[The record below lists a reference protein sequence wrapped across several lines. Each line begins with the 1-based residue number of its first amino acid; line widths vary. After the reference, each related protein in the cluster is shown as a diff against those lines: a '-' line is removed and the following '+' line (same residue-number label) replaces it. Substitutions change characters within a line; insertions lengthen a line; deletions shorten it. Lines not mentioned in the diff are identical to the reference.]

1 MRAFVELRRLTQLAT
16 TSYQELQREINNVK
30 DYIED
35 ILKDQNDIN
44 EAEPIAVGSL
54 FFVTKSNKLNITTM
68 KKLLSFVLMCLM
80 ALSMSAQKCA
90 VLEFRGSASVSV
102 ADIDGISEMF
112 MTYFRPAGYTM
123 IERAQIDKVISE
135 QNFQRSNIT
144 DNQAVQLGKIL
155 NASIVILGKVSK
167 LGGQYQVDV
176 RAVNVQSGHD
186 VALEGA
192 TFSGDYRTNVRNLAT
207 KLAGKVAITPAQTVQ
222 PTSPQPLKKRTT
234 VEVVYGYLKVFPNE
248 LGVFEAEPSSVIA
261 QINKQAQHGY
271 NNWRI
276 PTNEELSLLRANGY
290 LANGKKYMSSESREG
305 IVLLVTDGDDY
316 ATVKKAQEEVQRQ
329 REAAEEAARKAAE
342 AEARKAAEAEVRKAA
357 EAEAARKAQLRAQ
370 GWVDLG
376 LPSGTLWKDKN
387 EEGHFYT
394 YDQAIAKFSNIL
406 PTKEQLEE
414 LESSCKWTWTGN
426 GYRVEGPNGQSIFLP
441 AAGYRNCSGS
451 VSYVGVYG
459 YYWSSTPDGSY
470 DAWELS
476 FSSRTVVMYN
486 YSRCRGLSVRL
497 VR

>member
-1 MRAFVELRRLTQLAT
+1 
-16 TSYQELQREINNVK
+16 
-30 DYIED
+30 
-35 ILKDQNDIN
+35 
-44 EAEPIAVGSL
+44 
-54 FFVTKSNKLNITTM
+54 M

-144 DNQAVQLGKIL
+144 DNQAVQLGRIL
-155 NASIVILGKVSK
+155 NASTVILGKVSK

-186 VALEGA
+186 VELEGA

-316 ATVKKAQEEVQRQ
+316 ATVKKAQE
-329 REAAEEAARKAAE
+329 
-342 AEARKAAEAEVRKAA
+342 
-357 EAEAARKAQLRAQ
+357 
-370 GWVDLG
+370 WVDLG

-387 EEGHFYT
+387 EEGGFYT
-394 YDQAIAKFSNIL
+394 YDQAMAKFGNSL
-406 PTKEQLEE
+406 PTKVQLEE
-414 LESSCKWTWTGN
+414 LKSSCRWTWTGN
-426 GYRVEGPNGQSIFLP
+426 GYRVEGPNGQSIVLP
-441 AAGYRNCSGS
+441 AASGRNCNGS
-451 VSYVGVYG
+451 VNGVGSAG
-459 YYWSSTPDGSY
+459 YYWSSTPNGSER
-470 DAWELS
+470 AWYLY
-476 FSSRTVVMYN
+476 FDSSEVHICYGD
-486 YSRCRGLSVRL
+486 RCPGLSVRL

>member
-1 MRAFVELRRLTQLAT
+1 
-16 TSYQELQREINNVK
+16 
-30 DYIED
+30 
-35 ILKDQNDIN
+35 
-44 EAEPIAVGSL
+44 
-54 FFVTKSNKLNITTM
+54 M

-135 QNFQRSNIT
+135 QHFQRSNIT

-186 VALEGA
+186 VELEGA

-222 PTSPQPLKKRTT
+222 PTSPQPLKRRTA

-248 LGVFEAEPSSVIA
+248 LGNFDSEPSSVIA

-276 PTNEELSLLRANGY
+276 PTDEELSLLRANGY

-342 AEARKAAEAEVRKAA
+342 AERQAM
-357 EAEAARKAQLRAQ
+357 LRQ
-370 GWVDLG
+370 YVDLG
-376 LPSGTLWKDKN
+376 LPSGTLWKKDN
-387 EEGHFYT
+387 EAGDFYT
-394 YDQAIAKFSNIL
+394 YDQAMAKFGNSL
-406 PTKEQLEE
+406 PTKVQFEE
-414 LESSCKWTWTGN
+414 LKSSCRWTWTGN
-426 GYRVEGPNGQSIFLP
+426 GYRVEGPNGQSIVLP
-441 AAGYRNCSGS
+441 AAGYRECSGS
-451 VSYVGVYG
+451 VYSVGAG
-459 YYWSSTPDGSY
+459 GDYWSSTPYGSNS
-470 DAWELS
+470 AWYLS
-476 FSSRTVVMYN
+476 FNSGDVSMYGGN
-486 YSRCRGLSVRL
+486 RCRGRSVRL

>member
-1 MRAFVELRRLTQLAT
+1 
-16 TSYQELQREINNVK
+16 
-30 DYIED
+30 
-35 ILKDQNDIN
+35 
-44 EAEPIAVGSL
+44 
-54 FFVTKSNKLNITTM
+54 M

-135 QNFQRSNIT
+135 QHFQRSNIT

-186 VALEGA
+186 VELEGA

-290 LANGKKYMSSESREG
+290 LANGKKYMSSESGEG
-305 IVLLVTDGDDY
+305 IVLLVTDGDEY
-316 ATVKKAQEEVQRQ
+316 ATIKKTQE
-329 REAAEEAARKAAE
+329 
-342 AEARKAAEAEVRKAA
+342 
-357 EAEAARKAQLRAQ
+357 
-370 GWVDLG
+370 WVDLG
-376 LPSGTLWKDKN
+376 LSSGTLWKKDN
-387 EEGHFYT
+387 EAGFYT
-394 YDQAIAKFSNIL
+394 YDQAMAKFGNSL
-406 PTKEQLEE
+406 PTKVQLEE
-414 LESSCKWTWTGN
+414 LKSSCRWTLTRN
-426 GYRVEGPNGQSIFLP
+426 GYRVEGPNGQSIVLP
-441 AAGYRNCSGS
+441 ASGRLCSG
-451 VSYVGVYG
+451 GVYDVG
-459 YYWSSTPDGSY
+459 SGGSYWSSTPGGSGN
-470 DAWELS
+470 AWYLY
-476 FSSRTVVMYN
+476 FDSSGLGMSDYG
-486 YSRCRGLSVRL
+486 RCNGRSVRL